1 MGDAMSVVRVM
12 IAENDPAEIEALCA
26 ALAQKDSIE
35 IISIVSTRETAIK
48 QLTERPDIM
57 LLNPDVLKDYPLS
70 RFIHAIQIKSPLTR
84 IIHNMQQTASDE
96 NLISDIKKGIRG
108 YLKSTDPSAI
118 KIKAIHA
125 VFDGAIWAE
134 RRILGMAISNP
145 ALLPEPLQAHVP
157 GYPSLTNRE
166 REMLTMVLRGDS
178 NKEIAISSDI
188 SERTVKTHL
197 YRVYRKL
204 NVKSRTKVMA
214 LLSQQ

>member
-1 MGDAMSVVRVM
+1 
-12 IAENDPAEIEALCA
+12 
-26 ALAQKDSIE
+26 
-35 IISIVSTRETAIK
+35 
-48 QLTERPDIM
+48 M
-57 LLNPDVLKDYPLS
+57 LLNPNMLKDYPLP
-70 RFIHAIQIKSPLTR
+70 RFIHSIQIKSPLTR
-84 IIHNMQQTASDE
+84 IIHNLQQTASDE

-108 YLKSTDPSAI
+108 YLKSTDPPAI

-134 RRILGMAISNP
+134 RRILEKAISNP
-145 ALLPEPLQAHVP
+145 TLLPEPLQAHVP

-166 REMLTMVLRGDS
+166 REMLTMVLKGDS

-214 LLSQQ
+214 LMAQQ